1 MAFSDLS
8 SIGKKKLA
16 VHVLLIVL
24 DIIAL
29 AFAAR
34 VNIFQEFYYFADL
47 FPLGLAVT
55 TLTILFFTLVLDLAM
70 QNVPTAR
77 PAIEVGLLY
86 VLSIFWLAFN
96 AFSTARWRHVPMN
109 CNSIPEEYDDMRG
122 WCRDI
127 QALKSFVWIEFVAL
141 FFTATWILRYAVVQ
155 HKKGRTHVWS
165 GPLSRYVPRDLP
177 RNEFV
182 RQTVTDYFAP
192 VHNHS
197 AFEKF

>member
-8 SIGKKKLA
+8 SIGKKKLG

-24 DIIAL
+24 DIFAL

-34 VNIFQEFYYFADL
+34 VNIFQEYYFMADL
-47 FPLGLAVT
+47 FPLGLAVV
-55 TLTILFFTLVLDLAM
+55 TLIILFFTLVLDLSF
-70 QNVPTAR
+70 QNIPTAR

-86 VLSIFWLAFN
+86 VLTIFWLAFN

-109 CNSIPEEYDDMRG
+109 CNSIPAEYDDMRG
-122 WCRDI
+122 WCHDV

-141 FFTATWILRYAVVQ
+141 FLTASWILHYAIKE
-155 HKKGRTHVWS
+155 HKLGRNYIWT
-165 GPLSRYVPRDLP
+165 GPLSRYVSRDVA
-177 RNEFV
+177 RNDFA
-182 RQTVTDYFAP
+182 RQTFTDYFAP
-192 VHNHS
+192 RGHS